1 MRKTIIED
9 IIIDSDSKSVY
20 KDKVRVPM
28 TKNEYMLLSYL
39 AENEGKVY
47 SRKELIDTLWKN
59 EVAERTVD
67 NLVSRIKVKIGPVI
81 KPVNGYGYGI
91 IKDIIE

>member
-1 MRKTIIED
+1 MKTIIED

-47 SRKELIDTLWKN
+47 SRKELIDTLWKE

>member
-1 MRKTIIED
+1 MKTTID
-9 IIIDSDSKSVY
+9 DVIIDSDSKSVY

-28 TKNEYMLLSYL
+28 SKNEYMLLSYL
-39 AENEGKVY
+39 AENKGKVY
-47 SRKELIDTLWKN
+47 SRQELIDTLWENK
-59 EVAERTVD
+59 VAERTVD
-67 NLVSRIKVKIGPVI
+67 NLVSRIKVKIGSII

>member
-1 MRKTIIED
+1 MKTNIDD

-47 SRKELIDTLWKN
+47 SRKELIDTLWEN

-67 NLVSRIKVKIGPVI
+67 NLVSRIKVKMGPII
-81 KPVNGYGYGI
+81 KSVNGYGYGI

>member
-1 MRKTIIED
+1 MKTIIED
-9 IIIDSDSKSVY
+9 VIIDSDSKSVY

-47 SRKELIDTLWKN
+47 SRKELIDTLWKE

-67 NLVSRIKVKIGPVI
+67 NLVSRIKVKIGPII

>member
-1 MRKTIIED
+1 MKTIIED

-20 KDKVRVPM
+20 KDKIRVPM
-28 TKNEYMLLSYL
+28 TKNEYMLVSYL

-47 SRKELIDTLWKN
+47 SRKELINTLWEN

-67 NLVSRIKVKIGPVI
+67 NLVSRIKMKIGSII

>member
-1 MRKTIIED
+1 MKTIIED

-47 SRKELIDTLWKN
+47 SRKELINTLWEN

-67 NLVSRIKVKIGPVI
+67 NLVSRIKIKIGPII